1 MGGRG
6 WAGWSGV
13 KGGKWDN
20 CNSIIN
26 KYIFLKENLK
36 NTTNYPTMK
45 FTFLKSNGIFYD
57 KEMVKDHYVISELLK
72 KIIYGKGESRNE
84 RFGWEL

>member
-1 MGGRG
+1 
-6 WAGWSGV
+6 
-13 KGGKWDN
+13 
-20 CNSIIN
+20 
-26 KYIFLKENLK
+26 
-36 NTTNYPTMK
+36 MK

-72 KIIYGKGESRNE
+72 KIMYGKGESRNE